1 MIIHETDRCRGL
13 NLSLDDDDTLWIIC
27 GCEMIVIDK
36 MQAAQLITA
45 LQLYINNDF
54 KNDEVE

>member
-13 NLSLDDDDTLWIIC
+13 NLSLDDDTLWIIC